1 MKSVAKIVLSVIFLL
16 IPVEVFA
23 FSVSTSLDQKFDE
36 TISDQSQTIY
46 ATPTIIYITNI
57 TTDSPKLQKNPS
69 LWVKT
74 LYYYSITRLHFA
86 DIPYNYIVDSNG
98 IIYEGRSGGIGAN
111 PELKDA
117 QGSILIG
124 YISNDPVLTN
134 RASSTMYS
142 LVDSLAST
150 WGISNLSVAKFDIVQ
165 TEGQLSKLVPSELEG
180 GDFKQSV
187 LDIFSGWKGY
197 MGEKLVYKA
206 KIEEVTY
213 AKEAVIGSKLH
224 VTVKV
229 KNMNDFT
236 WLTDKSPIYVSV
248 QGGANSNFAINGVWD
263 SFSKPTHMENKA
275 VKAGEVATFEFDMLA
290 QVTIGEVSEKFEI
303 EKFDKQ
309 PFADSQFEVKF
320 NIARGGKSLVQVSS
334 SQYGFVNIRECQWY
348 SCKIIETVDNGVVFV
363 LLSEENGW
371 MKIQYNETT
380 IGWVFSRYMKKI

>member
-1 MKSVAKIVLSVIFLL
+1 MKSVLKLILSIAFLL
-16 IPVEVFA
+16 VPTVVFA
-23 FSVSTSLDQKFDE
+23 SSINTITDQKFDE
-36 TISDQSQTIY
+36 KISDQSQTIY
-46 ATPTIIYITNI
+46 KTPTVIYITNI
-57 TTDSPKLQKNPS
+57 TTSSPELQKDPS
-69 LWVKT
+69 LWVQA

-86 DIPYNYIVDSNG
+86 DIPYNYLVDSNG
-98 IIYEGRSGGIGAN
+98 TVYEGRSGGVGAN

-134 RASSTMYS
+134 RAASAIYG

-150 WGISNLSVAKFDIVQ
+150 WGISNLSVNKFNIVQ
-165 TEGQLSKLVPSELEG
+165 QEGQLSKLVPVEVS

-187 LDIFSGWKGY
+187 LDTFSGWKGY
-197 MGEKLVYKA
+197 TGEKLVYKA

-213 AKEAVIGSKLH
+213 AKEAVIGTKLH

-248 QGGANSNFAINGVWD
+248 QGGADSKFAINGVWD

-290 QVTIGEVSEKFEI
+290 QVAPGEVSEKFEI
-303 EKFDKQ
+303 QKFDKQ

-320 NIARGGKSLVQVSS
+320 NITKGDKSLVQVSS

-348 SCKIIETVDNGVVFV
+348 SCKIIETVDNGAVFI
-363 LLSEENGW
+363 LLLEENGW

-380 IGWVFSRYMKKI
+380 VGWVFSKYMKKI